1 MWLNSDDVLLNGS
14 LDSIAKNYN
23 ICKTKENFVAFG
35 RRVYV
40 DDKSVVTG
48 YLSFSL
54 FMGDVNSI
62 AWGISRGPHQEASCW
77 SREIWDRHG
86 PLDQKFNYAFDLD
99 FFLKILKCK
108 PIICIIPD
116 FIGAWRLWELNK
128 CTVEPSKAADEV
140 KVVKNNHKKLNSIY
154 KIRYVKKLF
163 RKTVKTS
170 QTSWAYLDGLPLI
183 GKNIYSESKII
194 QKNIPL
200 FWEKILSLFIS

>member
-48 YLSFSL
+48 HLSFSL